1 MSWIECSCEDKIF
14 WHITYNKYLDS
25 ILDKGL
31 LQSEDG
37 QQGKGVYCIEA
48 KDYDVLDG
56 ILELMEEREVN
67 SNELSVV
74 EFIYSGKYKIHPK
87 DMLILSSEGW
97 CIISKD
103 INKSNIL
110 SIASVL
116 DI

>member
-1 MSWIECSCEDKIF
+1 MSWIEHNCKEKVF

-31 LQSEDG
+31 LQSKDG

-56 ILELMEEREVN
+56 ILELMEEREG
-67 SNELSVV
+67 SSDELSIV
-74 EFIYSGKYKIHPK
+74 EFIYSGEYKIHPK
-87 DMLILSSEGW
+87 DMLVLSSEGW
-97 CIISKD
+97 CM
-103 INKSNIL
+103 INKNIDKSKIL
-110 SIASVL
+110 SITSVL